1 MSTKNSQR
9 MQKLRAKT
17 LLTAIRKVYLGAN
30 EFLNQDEELR
40 DFVSNSVLKYYRN
53 LEELE
58 YSKSNIV
65 DTYEFLDKSLY
76 LDVNRLSIYYNLDC
90 DVLYELI
97 KALIDY
103 VKPMVYKKDVTVNI
117 KNDVRELVKSL
128 GQVIDSGRVR
138 FLEYMKYMDYNM
150 PYIDFIND
158 LSDADI
164 LYLTCDKVISGYS
177 LGTIEYEFVRGSWDF
192 VSSDNDY
199 NITFLRLKYI
209 TSIRVVVDKTILNVF
224 KSRWQRWKDSSS
236 TRGTQ
241 VSSLNYMVLM

>member
-1 MSTKNSQR
+1 MGTKNSQR

-40 DFVSNSVLKYYRN
+40 DFVSNSILKYYRD

-58 YSKSNIV
+58 YSKSNLIN
-65 DTYEFLDKSLY
+65 TYEFLDKSLY
-76 LDVNRLSIYYNLDC
+76 LDVNRVSVYYNLDC

-97 KALIDY
+97 KALIEY
-103 VKPMVYKKDVTVNI
+103 IKPMIYKKDVTVNI
-117 KNDVRELVKSL
+117 KNDIRELVKSL
-128 GQVIDSGRVR
+128 GHVIDSGRIR
-138 FLEYMKYMDYNM
+138 FLEYMKYMDYGM
-150 PYIDFIND
+150 SYMDLIVD

-164 LYLTCDKVISGYS
+164 LYLTCDKVISAYS

-192 VSSDNDY
+192 VSSDKDY
-199 NITFLRLKYI
+199 NITFLRLSYI

-224 KSRWQRWKDSSS
+224 KLRWQRWKDNPS

-241 VSSLNYMVLM
+241 VISLNYMSLM

>member
-1 MSTKNSQR
+1 MGTRNSQR

-40 DFVSNSVLKYYRN
+40 DFVSNSVLKYYRD

-58 YSKSNIV
+58 YSKSNLIN
-65 DTYEFLDKSLY
+65 TYEFLDKSLY
-76 LDVNRLSIYYNLDC
+76 SDVNRVSIYYNLDC

-97 KALIDY
+97 KALIEY
-103 VKPMVYKKDVTVNI
+103 VKPMLYKKAVTVNI
-117 KNDVRELVKSL
+117 KNDIRELVKSL

-138 FLEYMKYMDYNM
+138 FLEYMKYMNYNM
-150 PYIDFIND
+150 PYMDLIND

-164 LYLTCDKVISGYS
+164 LYLNCDKVLSGYS
-177 LGTIEYEFVRGSWDF
+177 LGTIEYEFVRESWDF
-192 VSSDNDY
+192 VSSDEDY
-199 NITFLRLKYI
+199 NIRFLRLSYI
-209 TSIRVVVDKTILNVF
+209 TSIRIVVDKTILNVF
-224 KSRWQRWKDSSS
+224 KSRWQRWKDNSP

-241 VSSLNYMVLM
+241 VISLNYMSLM